1 MTLEPSG
8 TFDNRSTQFRL
19 QVHHPDVLVRLIS
32 ARGFPFRRR
41 FRATPALASAAT
53 RSPHYRTQIVIVMA
67 DISSGGCLCDLGSVT
82 T

>member
-8 TFDNRSTQFRL
+8 TFDNRSTQFRNSL

-53 RSPHYRTQIVIVMA
+53 RSPHYRTQIVIVMV
-67 DISSGGCLCDLGSVT
+67 DISAG
-82 T
+82 